1 VTLILTD
8 THFINLDHVESIAWH
23 KDAAY
28 VSFRSGKKEVMYD
41 DAATDLRQ
49 RVERIVNGKTS
60 EEGDDDPTQRRAAL
74 GGYSS
79 WALRDEP
86 LPRSETTT

>member
-1 VTLILTD
+1 MTLILTD

-41 DAATDLRQ
+41 DAASDLRQ
-49 RVERIVNGKTS
+49 RVERIVAGTGTCQAVVAEVTPYRS
-60 EEGDDDPTQRRAAL
+60 REEIADD
-74 GGYSS
+74 
-79 WALRDEP
+79 
-86 LPRSETTT
+86 

>member
-8 THFINLDHVESIAWH
+8 THFINLDHVESIAWC
-23 KDAAY
+23 KDVAY

-49 RVERIVNGKTS
+49 RVERIVAGTGTCQVVEAEATLHRS
-60 EEGDDDPTQRRAAL
+60 REEIPDD
-74 GGYSS
+74 
-79 WALRDEP
+79 
-86 LPRSETTT
+86 